1 MKKISNFFLIGLVL
15 LNAGAAFA
23 ERGESDVDSAN
34 RAVNI
39 NLGSTGVALDNTAL
53 RAIRKLVGQAISSD
67 TVDTFSVYSPRAG
80 GPIPIE
86 GGLIACAEAGFSSS
100 PQSFT
105 RFIGQLRDIR
115 PKAGTFLNVEL
126 ADRCK
131 PIDASMP
138 LACGGIA
145 GTACPDEK
153 QYCDFGPGKCK
164 MPDAQGM
171 CKTKPAVCTR
181 EFRPVCGCDGKTY
194 GNACTAA
201 AAGVSV
207 EHEGECGKPEQQV
220 CGGIAAIQCAQ
231 GKTCV
236 DDPADDCDPK
246 RGGADCPGICK
257 QGQ

>member
-1 MKKISNFFLIGLVL
+1 MNKVFGFILVGVFL
-15 LNAGAAFA
+15 LNTGSVFA
-23 ERGESDVDSAN
+23 EGGESRGNPSN

-39 NLGSTGVALDNTAL
+39 NLGSSGVALDDAAL
-53 RAIRKLVGQAISSD
+53 RTIRKLVGHAISVN
-67 TVDTFSVYSPRAG
+67 TVDTFSVYSPKVG

-86 GGLIACAEAGFSSS
+86 GGLIACAEAGFSST
-100 PQSFT
+100 PQTFT
-105 RFIGQLRDIR
+105 RFVSQLRDIR
-115 PKAGTFLNVEL
+115 PKTGTFLNVEL

-131 PIDASMP
+131 PIDADMP

-145 GTACPDEK
+145 GAACPDEK

-164 MPDAQGM
+164 IPDAQGM
-171 CKTKPAVCTR
+171 CKTKPVICTR

-207 EHEGECGKPEQQV
+207 EYEGECRKGEQQA
-220 CGGIAAIQCAQ
+220 CGGIAGIQCPQ
-231 GKTCV
+231 GKACI

-246 RGGADCPGICK
+246 RGGADCPGICEAR
-257 QGQ
+257 